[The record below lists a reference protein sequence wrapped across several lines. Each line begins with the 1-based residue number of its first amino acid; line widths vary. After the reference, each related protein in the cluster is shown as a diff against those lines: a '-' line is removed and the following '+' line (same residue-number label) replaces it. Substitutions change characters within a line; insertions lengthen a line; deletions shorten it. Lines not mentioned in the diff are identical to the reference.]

1 MNTKTCPNCGWV
13 YPNIEA
19 YYTCKFCHTKL
30 TGGICRVC
38 GENSEHLHGGLCTSC
53 ESARHAKF
61 IKKRREARHSELE
74 QWLDKIK
81 KIPTPYS
88 TLTEEQWIEACKYF
102 GGCAMCG
109 SDDISTRLMF
119 VDYKDG
125 GRYCAWNIIPACE
138 ECATM
143 RKTIH
148 NPFSRM
154 DSTLHREG
162 NVPTKR
168 KAFSL
173 EKLKAI
179 TDYLERRMHND
190 SD

>member
-1 MNTKTCPNCGWV
+1 
-13 YPNIEA
+13 
-19 YYTCKFCHTKL
+19 
-30 TGGICRVC
+30 
-38 GENSEHLHGGLCTSC
+38 
-53 ESARHAKF
+53 
-61 IKKRREARHSELE
+61 
-74 QWLDKIK
+74 
-81 KIPTPYS
+81 
-88 TLTEEQWIEACKYF
+88 
-102 GGCAMCG
+102 MCG

-168 KAFSL
+168 KAFNL

-179 TDYLERRMHND
+179 TDYLERRMHNE